1 MRESWEISCREHFH
15 ERPLNENTEGDFG
28 LIRRIW
34 LIHNDIINNELSN
47 LEKTVVHYL
56 VLIISA
62 KIKQILLVHCLRSL
76 AASIGNLEAILQLR
90 LVAKQAQKL

>member
-1 MRESWEISCREHFH
+1 MISLTMNS
-15 ERPLNENTEGDFG
+15 PTL
-28 LIRRIW
+28 
-34 LIHNDIINNELSN
+34 
-47 LEKTVVHYL
+47 KKKVVHYL

-90 LVAKQAQKL
+90 LVAKQAQKLLNRLDDQTENVQDQIRI